1 MVEYRTIFYN
11 TFPTTTDTEMTEH
24 TPDDRSHAALPSLT
38 DVRQQIDDIDTEIL
52 VLLHKRITLAGIV
65 GCIKGDGCGSKKDPV
80 RECEI
85 YERLIKEN
93 KKLFPEKSLLSIFH
107 EIITTCLL
115 IQQKNSIAYLG
126 PEATFTHL
134 AGVRYFGQSADY
146 KPMES
151 IEDVFTEVERKR
163 VTYGVVPVENSI
175 EGAVFSTLDAFMRHQ
190 VKICG
195 EVQLEIVHNLV
206 NQSGNME
213 DVKKIVSHAQP
224 IAQCR
229 NWLKKNLPSVET
241 MPVFST
247 GAAAQMA
254 AADPGIAAIAGDLA
268 IKTYRLQIIKEGIQD
283 FPGNTTRFLILG
295 SETPG
300 RSGRDKTS
308 LLVGLMDRPGALHEA
323 LTILSDHGINLTK
336 IESRPI
342 REKQWKYLFFI
353 DTMGHITDRSLAD
366 ACTRLRTVCSFFE
379 VLGSYP
385 QADEL
390 TGRA

>member
-11 TFPTTTDTEMTEH
+11 TFSTTTDTEMTEH
-24 TPDDRSHAALPSLT
+24 IPADRTHASLPSLAN
-38 DVRQQIDDIDTEIL
+38 VRQQIDDIDTEIL
-52 VLLHKRITLAGIV
+52 VQLHKRITLARMV

-80 RECEI
+80 REREI

-93 KKLFPEKSLLSIFH
+93 KNLFPEKSLLSIFH

-195 EVQLEIVHNLV
+195 EVQLEIIHNLV

-229 NWLKKNLPSVET
+229 NWLKKNLPAVET

-295 SETPG
+295 RETPG

-308 LLVGLMDRPGALHEA
+308 LLVGLMDRPGALHEV
-323 LTILSDHGINLTK
+323 LTILSDHDINLTK

-366 ACTRLRTVCSFFE
+366 ACARLRTVCSFFE

-390 TGRA
+390 TGHA